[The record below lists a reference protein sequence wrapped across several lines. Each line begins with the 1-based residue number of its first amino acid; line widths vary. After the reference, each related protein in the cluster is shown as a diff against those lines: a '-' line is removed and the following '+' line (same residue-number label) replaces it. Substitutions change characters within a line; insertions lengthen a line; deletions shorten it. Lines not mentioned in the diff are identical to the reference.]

1 MPNYDQ
7 RLLLD
12 NKFGQLSGG
21 VVASAT
27 TLTSPDFTGLPSDL
41 SAVRYIPLV
50 LADDSSKVYE
60 IVWAIGHVEGSANL
74 TVVRGREGSTARQ
87 WLTGTAWR
95 GAATARDGNITVATR
110 SALPTDAH
118 LGMKVLIRDENRAVE
133 KTTAGWRATET
144 IFGHAGRT
152 AGIQSASG
160 VTLLG
165 VTAAQ
170 DMQGGVTFANGA
182 MVVPIAGRY
191 LITIRGVASGGTAG
205 RYTANAYVNGQ
216 LRTDGPAIQAYKG
229 DTADYGQTASTV
241 MSLAAGDAL
250 TQRFTQASG
259 NVAFGA
265 TGYDGAWIEAL
276 YVGP

>member
-1 MPNYDQ
+1 MANYDQ

-12 NKFGQLSGG
+12 NRFGQLSGG

-27 TLTSPDFTGLPSDL
+27 TLTSPDFASLPSDL
-41 SAVRYIPLV
+41 SATRYLPIV
-50 LADDSSKVYE
+50 LADDSAKAYE
-60 IVWAIGHVEGSANL
+60 VVWATGHVEGSSNL
-74 TVVRGREGSTARQ
+74 TVIRGREGSTAKQ

-95 GAATARDGNITVATR
+95 HAATARDGITTVATR

-118 LGMKVLIRDENRAVE
+118 LGMKVMIRDENRAVE

-152 AGIQSASG
+152 SGTQSASG

-165 VTAAQ
+165 VAAAQ

-182 MVVPIAGRY
+182 LVVPIAGRY
-191 LITIRGVASGGTAG
+191 LVTIRGVATGSTAG
-205 RYTANAYVNGQ
+205 RYTANAYVNGS
-216 LRTDGPAIQAYKG
+216 LRTDGPALQAFKG
-229 DTADYGQTASTV
+229 DTSDYGQTSSTV
-241 MSLAAGDAL
+241 MSLAAGDSL

-259 NVAFGA
+259 NAAFGA